1 MNADT
6 VVVSDTGGGGGE
18 EGGGQDTQYHKDE
31 LLSMLET
38 TTQEY
43 YSNRRIGNLNEE
55 EDSVHEENTGIVV
68 GPVEPMEVEEG
79 EGWDA
84 TDTSHSPSAEERRA
98 EAYLMSSAS
107 GSESQT
113 QDKALVSE
121 DAATT
126 VTNTID
132 NIDVGSPEGPLPED
146 APQTDS
152 CDIRNQNSSSA
163 ESLTPT
169 SITTT
174 SVPPSSSSSS
184 SSNNF
189 SSTID
194 ISGSQP
200 QGSQLTV
207 SGTEGHLHVHLDN
220 NPAFN
225 TFNYWRTPIM
235 PVELPIPKIEV
246 DIDIVGQTTNVC
258 VKAKVQENDDTYQSQ
273 VNLTMA
279 ASPSITL
286 SSPAQDKLKAG
297 INTTTTIEVSQEL
310 G

>member
-1 MNADT
+1 M
-6 VVVSDTGGGGGE
+6 VVSDTGGGGGGGE
-18 EGGGQDTQYHKDE
+18 EGGGQDTQNYKDE
-31 LLSMLET
+31 LLSTLET

-55 EDSVHEENTGIVV
+55 EDSVEEEHTGVVV

-113 QDKALVSE
+113 QDETLVSQ

-132 NIDVGSPEGPLPED
+132 NIDGGSPEGPVREDAHD

-152 CDIRNQNSSSA
+152 CDIHNQNSSSA
-163 ESLTPT
+163 ESLAPT

-184 SSNNF
+184 SSNHF

-200 QGSQLTV
+200 QGNQLTV

-297 INTTTTIEVSQEL
+297 SNTTTTIEVGQEL